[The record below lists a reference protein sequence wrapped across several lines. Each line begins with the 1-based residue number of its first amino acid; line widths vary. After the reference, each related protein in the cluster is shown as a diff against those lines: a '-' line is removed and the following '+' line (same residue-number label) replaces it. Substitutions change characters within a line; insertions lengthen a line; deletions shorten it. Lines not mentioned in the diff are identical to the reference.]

1 MNKGFIKNEKV
12 GSRLNELACALLSH
26 SLMCVLKK
34 KMSVQKRNKGRQ
46 EKRRWTE
53 QKFMQMKKWRAD
65 RIFWSFI
72 FIHSFLVLYLLLI
85 KKSLLIFFLIDKK
98 YKPILEHKL
107 SHAGEPNK
115 DIWHANLIH
124 PSNSEMRSQTLAQWS
139 FWSYLLTKTWC
150 PEKMAIQR
158 YSWSK
163 CLLDNCIDCDAEITL
178 ID

>member
-1 MNKGFIKNEKV
+1 MLYYPTPLCVYWIKKWVYKKEQRRAGKTEVNWTGIHADEKV
-12 GSRLNELACALLSH
+12 SGALYL
-26 SLMCVLKK
+26 
-34 KMSVQKRNKGRQ
+34 
-46 EKRRWTE
+46 
-53 QKFMQMKKWRAD
+53 
-65 RIFWSFI
+65 
-72 FIHSFLVLYLLLI
+72 FIHFSFFTF
-85 KKSLLIFFLIDKK
+85 SWSRSPCWFFFLIDKK

-107 SHAGEPNK
+107 SYAGEPNK